1 MLFSTS
7 YKNDGGIKNGTLGTL
22 NLPVSV
28 ILFPRSLSYSQ
39 YRTYSQYFL
48 GRYAVKFAKP

>member
-7 YKNDGGIKNGTLGTL
+7 YKNEGGIKKRKRGTFR
-22 NLPVSV
+22 LPVSV
-28 ILFPRSLSYSQ
+28 ILFPVSLSYSQ